1 MMNLSKLLE
10 KKATDQE
17 RRSGQRG
24 FTLIELLVVI
34 AIIAVLAGLLLPVLG
49 KTKERAKRIECAS
62 NLRQV
67 TMASLMYADNDS
79 GGAFL
84 PQIDN
89 NDNDYN
95 PFVPSYIDNLEV
107 FTCPSTRN
115 RIRPD
120 VRESDPVTGKS
131 GLADLMHLAGGRKS
145 DFGLS
150 YQPYG
155 WMAWRTP
162 AYTEVKVNGATVRV
176 PLVRKTNTTV
186 SNYRHYW
193 DAFDLKGTQA
203 GPSRIWLFSDYN
215 MSGQNHYPD
224 AEDNHGDAGSNV
236 GFADGHVEW
245 VNRENFIFSYEMSQ
259 DDNRTGIGFD
269 Y

>member
-17 RRSGQRG
+17 RRSEQTG

-34 AIIAVLAGLLLPVLG
+34 GIIAVLAALLLPTLG
-49 KTKERAKRIECAS
+49 RAKERAKRISCAS
-62 NLRQV
+62 NLRQI
-67 TMASLMYADNDS
+67 TMASLMYADNDPN
-79 GGAFL
+79 GVFF
-84 PQIDN
+84 PQVDR
-89 NDNDYN
+89 NDVDLN
-95 PFVPSYIDNLEV
+95 PFVPSFIDSLEV

-115 RIRPD
+115 RIRSD
-120 VRESDPVTGKS
+120 VRATNRKTGDS
-131 GLADLMHLAGGRKS
+131 GLADLMNMAGGRKN

-150 YQPYG
+150 YEPFG

-162 AYTEVKVNGATVRV
+162 AHTDIKVGGETVRV
-176 PLVRKTNTTV
+176 PMVRKTTVSV

-193 DAFDLKGTQA
+193 NAFDLKGTQA
-203 GPSRIWLFSDYN
+203 GTSRIWLFSDFN
-215 MSGQNHYPD
+215 MSGDNQYPD

-245 VNRENFIFSYEMSQ
+245 VKRENYIFSYEMSQ